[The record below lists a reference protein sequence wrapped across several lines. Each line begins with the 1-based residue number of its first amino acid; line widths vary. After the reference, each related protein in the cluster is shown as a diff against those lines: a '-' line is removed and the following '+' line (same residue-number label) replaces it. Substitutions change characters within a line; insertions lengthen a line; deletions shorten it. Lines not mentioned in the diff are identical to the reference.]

1 VKLTVKKPRLPR
13 LDWGGVSH
21 KDVGTLV
28 DITNRYDSL
37 GENIVYQNV
46 VIGLLYIW
54 L

>member
-1 VKLTVKKPRLPR
+1 VKLTVKKPR

-37 GENIVYQNV
+37 GENIMST
-46 VIGLLYIW
+46 I
-54 L
+54 